1 MIWVQPAPWL
11 TLLRFK
17 LLSLFRLSV
26 FEQAANPEDE
36 NSNNAQ
42 EHWII
47 VNSLADKNSFK
58 HKKLIA
64 IKKCADMIQ

>member
-1 MIWVQPAPWL
+1 MIRVKPAPWL

-26 FEQAANPEDE
+26 FEQAANSENE

-47 VNSLADKNSFK
+47 GNSLAGKDSFK
-58 HKKLIA
+58 QEKLIA
-64 IKKCADMIQ
+64 IKKCADMIR